1 MGDLVMAATLV
12 EVDIIELV
20 VDVGGARDGLAL
32 DPYVITSRVNVHVL
46 VRCRASDSYSHEVL
60 STPFF
65 RGFLMGVGLG
75 VQTTR
80 EINVALLGKHIWSL
94 QHDPHM
100 LWVQLLSNK
109 YLKGNS
115 IFHCSSKPG
124 VSYSW
129 ASIVKATNIL
139 QLGFRFWVGNG
150 ALSLWFDCFYSQ
162 GPFCKLVD
170 FVNISDTRVETKDIY
185 NNGSWNW
192 NLLTTSLATSMKDI
206 ISSIFLI
213 KSTYKWITRA

>member
-1 MGDLVMAATLV
+1 MCPL
-12 EVDIIELV
+12 
-20 VDVGGARDGLAL
+20 
-32 DPYVITSRVNVHVL
+32 SR
-46 VRCRASDSYSHEVL
+46 
-60 STPFF
+60 
-65 RGFLMGVGLG
+65 VGLG

-150 ALSLWFDCFYSQ
+150 ALSLWFDCLCLQGSFY
-162 GPFCKLVD
+162 KLVD
-170 FVNISDTRVETKDIY
+170 FVHISDTCGNQRYLQQWVEELELTY
-185 NNGSWNW
+185 HSSGSSCEGHNQ
-192 NLLTTSLATSMKDI
+192 
-206 ISSIFLI
+206 
-213 KSTYKWITRA
+213 

>member
-1 MGDLVMAATLV
+1 MCPL
-12 EVDIIELV
+12 
-20 VDVGGARDGLAL
+20 
-32 DPYVITSRVNVHVL
+32 SR
-46 VRCRASDSYSHEVL
+46 
-60 STPFF
+60 
-65 RGFLMGVGLG
+65 VGLG